1 MIMEKEYKDKV
12 ADIIKFSVR
21 GYDRFLTIADSG
33 NVSRRYQ
40 DGILITASGV
50 SLKEVTEDS
59 VLYVGMD
66 GMTLSNS
73 AGLKPSKETPLHL
86 AIYRLRPDVQ
96 SVYHVHPAYAT
107 VYAIKGKDIPFLTFP
122 AKRKIIAT
130 PLVPYATP
138 GSEELSR
145 YVSDTI
151 SKEDRSIHSL
161 LLKDH
166 GIVTFEKSLE
176 LSFNL
181 AELLEATAKIS
192 ILSNLI

>member
-1 MIMEKEYKDKV
+1 MEKEYKDKV

-33 NVSRRYQ
+33 NVSSRYQ

-107 VYAIKGKDIPFLTFP
+107 VYAIKGKDIPFLTFT

-176 LSFNL
+176 RSFNL
-181 AELLEATAKIS
+181 AELLEVTAKIS

>member
-1 MIMEKEYKDKV
+1 MIMEEEYKDKV
-12 ADIIKFSVR
+12 ADIIKYSVR
-21 GYDRFLTIADSG
+21 GYDRFLTMADSG
-33 NVSRRYQ
+33 NVSSRYQ
-40 DGILITASGV
+40 SGILITATGV
-50 SLKEVTEDS
+50 SLKEVTEDR

-66 GMTLSNS
+66 GEIVSNP
-73 AGLKPSKETPLHL
+73 ARLKPSKETPLHL

-96 SVYHVHPAYAT
+96 SVYHVHSPYAT
-107 VYAIKGKDIPFLTFP
+107 VYAIKGKEIPFLTST
-122 AKRKIIAT
+122 AKGKIIAA

-145 YVSDTI
+145 YVSDI
-151 SKEDRSIHSL
+151 LSREDRSIHSL

-176 LSFNL
+176 RSFNL
-181 AELLEATAKIS
+181 AELIEVTAKIS

>member
-1 MIMEKEYKDKV
+1 MEKEYKDKV

-33 NVSRRYQ
+33 NVSSRYQ

-107 VYAIKGKDIPFLTFP
+107 VYAIKGKDIPFLTFT

>member
-12 ADIIKFSVR
+12 ADIIKYSVR

-33 NVSRRYQ
+33 NVSSRYKN
-40 DGILITASGV
+40 GILITASGV
-50 SLKEVTEDS
+50 SLKEVTEDR

-66 GMTLSNS
+66 GKPISNP
-73 AGLKPSKETPLHL
+73 AGLEPSKETQLHL

-107 VYAIKGKDIPFLTFP
+107 AYAIKGKEIPFLTST

-138 GSEELSR
+138 GSEELSC

-151 SKEDRSIHSL
+151 SREDRSIHSL

-181 AELLEATAKIS
+181 AELLEVTAKIS

>member
-1 MIMEKEYKDKV
+1 MEKEYKDKV

-33 NVSRRYQ
+33 NVSSRYQ

-107 VYAIKGKDIPFLTFP
+107 VYAIKGKDIPFLTST

-176 LSFNL
+176 RSFNL
-181 AELLEATAKIS
+181 AELLEVTAKIS

>member
-1 MIMEKEYKDKV
+1 MEKEYKDKV

-33 NVSRRYQ
+33 HVSSRYQ

-107 VYAIKGKDIPFLTFP
+107 VYAIKGKDIPFLTST

-176 LSFNL
+176 RSFNL
-181 AELLEATAKIS
+181 AELLEVTAKIS

>member
-33 NVSRRYQ
+33 NVSSRYQ

-66 GMTLSNS
+66 GMTLSNP

-107 VYAIKGKDIPFLTFP
+107 VYAIKGKDIPFLTST

-176 LSFNL
+176 RSFNL
-181 AELLEATAKIS
+181 AELLEVTAKIS

>member
-1 MIMEKEYKDKV
+1 MEKEYKDKV
-12 ADIIKFSVR
+12 ADIIKYSVR

-33 NVSRRYQ
+33 NVSSRYQ
-40 DGILITASGV
+40 NGILITASGV
-50 SLKEVTEDS
+50 SLKEMTEDS

-66 GMTLSNS
+66 GKTLSNP
-73 AGLKPSKETPLHL
+73 AGLKPSKETLLHL

-96 SVYHVHPAYAT
+96 SVYHVHPPYAT
-107 VYAIKGKDIPFLTFP
+107 VYAIKEKEIPFLTST
-122 AKRKIIAT
+122 AKRKIVAT
-130 PLVPYATP
+130 LLVPYATP

-151 SKEDRSIHSL
+151 SREDRSIHSL

-181 AELLEATAKIS
+181 AELLEVTAKIS

>member
-33 NVSRRYQ
+33 NVSSRYQ

-107 VYAIKGKDIPFLTFP
+107 VYAIKGKDIPFLTFT

-176 LSFNL
+176 RSFNL
-181 AELLEATAKIS
+181 AELLEVTAKIS

>member
-1 MIMEKEYKDKV
+1 MIVEKEYQDKV
-12 ADIIKFSVR
+12 AEIIKYSVL

-33 NVSRRYQ
+33 NVSSRYQ

-50 SLKEVTEDS
+50 SLKEVTDDS

-66 GMTLSNS
+66 GKTLSNP

-107 VYAIKGKDIPFLTFP
+107 AYAIKGKEIPFLTST
-122 AKRKIIAT
+122 AKHKIIAT
-130 PLVPYATP
+130 PLVPYAPP

-145 YVSDTI
+145 YVGDTI
-151 SKEDRSIHSL
+151 SREDGSLHSL

-176 LSFNL
+176 QSFHL
-181 AELLEATAKIS
+181 AELLEMTAKIS
-192 ILSNLI
+192 ILSKWI

>member
-1 MIMEKEYKDKV
+1 MEKEYKDKV

-33 NVSRRYQ
+33 NVSSRYQ

-107 VYAIKGKDIPFLTFP
+107 VYAIKGKDIPFLTFT

-151 SKEDRSIHSL
+151 SRADRSIHSL